1 MDVDPDAADA
11 LLEESQAQ
19 QDGGDVKDVQ
29 ASTASMLRIRAKAA
43 TDESHCGRHSSF
55 SVPASSDRHGCHG
68 SFLT

>member
-29 ASTASMLRIRAKAA
+29 ASTASMLRIRAEAA
-43 TDESHCGRHSSF
+43 TDERHCGHQCLCLLRQTGMAVMGF
-55 SVPASSDRHGCHG
+55 S
-68 SFLT
+68 